1 MQENTIDYHVQSEDY
16 YRIEKAIHY
25 LEANY
30 KDQPSLDDAAR
41 HLHMSEFHFQRLF
54 RRWVGI
60 SPKRFVQYLT
70 KEYAKQLMEEGKQLL
85 DITYQSGLSS
95 AGRLH
100 DLFITCEAV
109 TPGEYKHAGEGLIL
123 HYGQHPSPL
132 GVCFLAI
139 TERGICYVAFLDQD
153 QRVAILDTLKKRW
166 NAAEFVEDIAQTK
179 AVLRDIFPLSV
190 RERTSPLPLY
200 LRGTNFQIKVW
211 EALLQIP
218 AGYVVSYED
227 IAVQIGMPGSAR
239 AVSNAIA
246 RNPVPIIIPCHR
258 VIRKMGEFGGYR
270 WGTARKKAILGREF
284 AQKDGQ
290 LLPV

>member
-1 MQENTIDYHVQSEDY
+1 MQENIVDYHVLSEDY

-30 KDQPSLDDAAR
+30 KDQPSLEDAAR
-41 HLHMSEFHFQRLF
+41 HIHMSEFHFQRLF

-85 DITYQSGLSS
+85 DITYRSGLSS
-95 AGRLH
+95 PGRLH

-109 TPGEYKHAGEGLIL
+109 TPGEYKHAGEGLTI
-123 HYGQHPSPL
+123 HYGQHPSPF
-132 GVCFLAI
+132 GECFLAI
-139 TERGICYVAFLDQD
+139 TERGICRMAFVNRDQPED
-153 QRVAILDTLKKRW
+153 ILDAFKKRW
-166 NAAEFVEDIAQTK
+166 NGAEFIEDMAKTE
-179 AVLRDIFPLSV
+179 AVLREIFPLSV
-190 RERTSPLPLY
+190 GERTSPLPLY

-227 IAVQIGMPGSAR
+227 IAVQIGMPGSTR
-239 AVSNAIA
+239 AVSNAVA
-246 RNPVPIIIPCHR
+246 RNPIPIIIPCHR
-258 VIRKMGEFGGYR
+258 VIRKNGAFGGYR

-284 AQKDGQ
+284 ARRDGQ

>member
-30 KDQPSLDDAAR
+30 KEQPSLEDAGR

-54 RRWVGI
+54 KRWVGI

-70 KEYAKQLMEEGKQLL
+70 KEYAKQLMEEGKHLL
-85 DITYQSGLSS
+85 DVTYRSGLSS

-109 TPGEYKHAGEGLIL
+109 TPGEYLHAGEGLTVR
-123 HYGQHPSPL
+123 YGHHPSPL

-153 QRVAILDTLKKRW
+153 QPVAILDTLKKLW